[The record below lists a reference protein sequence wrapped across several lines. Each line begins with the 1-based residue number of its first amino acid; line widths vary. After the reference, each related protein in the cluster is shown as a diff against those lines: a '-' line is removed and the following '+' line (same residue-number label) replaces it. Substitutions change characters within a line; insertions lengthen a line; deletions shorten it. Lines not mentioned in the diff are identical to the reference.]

1 LRDELK
7 EAHLATRHPDSVL
20 LYLKSTYMQVIYCVS
35 SCDYMLE
42 CLLAGV
48 GVDQGLFGKLGT
60 YEGERRLG
68 NPRLAT

>member
-1 LRDELK
+1 
-7 EAHLATRHPDSVL
+7 
-20 LYLKSTYMQVIYCVS
+20 
-35 SCDYMLE
+35 MLE

-48 GVDQGLFGKLGT
+48 GGDQGLICKLGT